1 MSEINE
7 TLQPSTYASIIVTLN
22 LGVDAADSVKLAS
35 SLASTFSSR
44 LIGVAAEEVVMPYY
58 GDGAITIDP
67 AIIEQAKREVAE
79 KLAKAE
85 TVFRRA
91 AGTINDIDWRCAI
104 GLPNP
109 FALEQARAADLVVIG
124 RQGPDDA
131 SHGRMAISPGDLVM
145 GLGRPILVVPPR
157 TEHLAGKRIVIAW
170 KDTREARRA
179 VWDALPLLKR
189 AERVFVLAIGTDAAQ
204 QGAADV
210 SDHLLRHGVPSR
222 AILRSEPSGLVVDEL
237 IDFAEQEAA
246 DLIVSGAYGHSR
258 VREWLFGGVTQDLL
272 NSTPIPCLLSH

>member
-1 MSEINE
+1 MSDINQ
-7 TLQPSTYASIIVTLN
+7 TLQPSTYASIMVALN

-35 SLASTFSSR
+35 SLAGAFSSR
-44 LIGVAAEEVVMPYY
+44 LIGVAAEEVVVPYY
-58 GDGAITIDP
+58 GDGAIAIDP
-67 AIIEQAKREVAE
+67 AIIEQAKREAAE

-104 GLPNP
+104 GSPNA
-109 FALEQARAADLVVIG
+109 FVLEQARAADLVVVG

-131 SHGRMAISPGDLVM
+131 SHGGMAISPGDLVM

-157 TEHLAGKRIVIAW
+157 KEHLAGKRIVIAW

-179 VWDALPLLKR
+179 VWDAMPLLKR
-189 AERVFVLAIGTDAAQ
+189 AERVFVLAVGPDAGQ

-210 SDHLLRHGVPSR
+210 CDHLQRHGVPGR
-222 AILRSEPSGLVVDEL
+222 VTLRSEPAKSIVDEL
-237 IDFAEQEAA
+237 TDFAEQEGA

-258 VREWLFGGVTQDLL
+258 LREWLFGGVTRDLL
-272 NSTPIPCLLSH
+272 DATPVPCLLSH

>member
-1 MSEINE
+1 MSEIKE
-7 TLQPSTYASIIVTLN
+7 ALQLSNYASIMVTLN

-44 LIGVAAEEVVMPYY
+44 LIGVAAEEFVVPYY
-58 GDGAITIDP
+58 GDGAIAIDP
-67 AIIEQAKREVAE
+67 AIIEQAKSEAAE
-79 KLAKAE
+79 NLAKAE

-91 AGTINDIDWRCAI
+91 AGAINDIDWRCAI
-104 GLPNP
+104 AFPDS
-109 FALEQARAADLVVIG
+109 FALEQARAADLVVVG

-157 TEHLAGKRIVIAW
+157 KEHLSGKHVVIAW

-189 AERVFVLAIGTDAAQ
+189 AERVFVLAIGPDAGA

-210 SDHLLRHGVPSR
+210 SDHLQRHGVPSR
-222 AILRSEPSGLVVDEL
+222 ATIRSEPTRFVVDEL
-237 IDFAEQEAA
+237 TGFAEQEGA

-258 VREWLFGGVTQDLL
+258 MREWLFGGVTQDLL
-272 NSTPIPCLLSH
+272 DSTPIPCLLSH